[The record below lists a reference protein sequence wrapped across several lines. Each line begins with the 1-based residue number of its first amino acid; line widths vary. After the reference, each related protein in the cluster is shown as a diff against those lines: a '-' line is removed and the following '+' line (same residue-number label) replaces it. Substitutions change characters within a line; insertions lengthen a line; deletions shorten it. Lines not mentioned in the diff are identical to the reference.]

1 MPFSSLT
8 GPVDLARA
16 HAALEAAWTEIKA
29 QQPDIDERERERER
43 LAFIVA
49 SLAPLAMDEEDLAQ
63 RAAEKF
69 RS

>member
-16 HAALEAAWTEIKA
+16 HAALEAAWTEIKV
-29 QQPDIDERERERER
+29 QQPDIDERERDR

-63 RAAEKF
+63 RAVEKF

>member
-16 HAALEAAWTEIKA
+16 HAALEAAWTDIKTRK
-29 QQPDIDERERERER
+29 PIIDERERDR
-43 LAFIVA
+43 LAVIVA

-63 RAAEKF
+63 RAVEKF
-69 RS
+69 RA

>member
-29 QQPDIDERERERER
+29 QQPDIDERERER

-49 SLAPLAMDEEDLAQ
+49 SLAPLAMDVEDLAQ

>member
-8 GPVDLARA
+8 DPVDLARA
-16 HAALEAAWTEIKA
+16 GAALEAAWTAIKV
-29 QQPDIDERERERER
+29 QQPEIDENERER

-49 SLAPLAMDEEDLAQ
+49 SLAPLAMDEEDLAK

>member
-16 HAALEAAWTEIKA
+16 HAALEAAWIEIKA
-29 QQPDIDERERERER
+29 QQPDIDERDR

-49 SLAPLAMDEEDLAQ
+49 SLAPIAMDEDDLAQ